1 VHESGVGTGRAST
14 LARSQRQECEGHL
27 TRQKGAWGCLRRPG
41 LTLSRPEP
49 VAPGA
54 MQQVTRGAGCD
65 GYVAKSF
72 SPTRATCH
80 GAPVLVRR
88 TSKRVSKAVAL
99 NLV

>member
-1 VHESGVGTGRAST
+1 MSQKLALSVHRLFVDGSFAPATDTVPA
-14 LARSQRQECEGHL
+14 
-27 TRQKGAWGCLRRPG
+27 PF
-41 LTLSRPEP
+41 LTLSRHEP

-65 GYVAKSF
+65 GCVAKSF

-80 GAPVLVRR
+80 GAPVLIRR